1 MKAAQITG
9 FRKIEVTDIPDLG
22 ELKDGEVRFK
32 TEYISICGSD
42 IHGAFEKVMPEED
55 YPLPPGM
62 PIHEVA
68 AVAVESK
75 DERYPVGTRAIVI
88 PNYRKPDG
96 SIGTGGAVEYID
108 QSHEKIIN
116 NPYIFY
122 IHLYLFC
129 SNVTSFL

>member
-55 YPLPPGM
+55 YPCLLYTSPSPRDRTRSRM
-62 PIHEVA
+62 PSSA
-68 AVAVESK
+68 
-75 DERYPVGTRAIVI
+75 
-88 PNYRKPDG
+88 
-96 SIGTGGAVEYID
+96 
-108 QSHEKIIN
+108 
-116 NPYIFY
+116 
-122 IHLYLFC
+122 
-129 SNVTSFL
+129 